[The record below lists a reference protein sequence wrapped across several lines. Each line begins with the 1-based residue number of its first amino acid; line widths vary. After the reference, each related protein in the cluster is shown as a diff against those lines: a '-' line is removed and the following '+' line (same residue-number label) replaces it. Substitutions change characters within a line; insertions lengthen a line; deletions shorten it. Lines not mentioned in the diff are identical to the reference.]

1 MKLNADFFTSTTGQ
15 WVILGFA
22 LLIGTGFVFWQHQ
35 HRQVASM
42 GAAKISAP
50 VSLPR
55 VFTREGTRFPETKA
69 PVAPPPKESAANQPT
84 VGKSSAARPAPAIA
98 TAPLALF
105 AAALVPEKPKL
116 PSAPYGRMIPCETV
130 VALESNR
137 LETPVVGLVTED
149 VWDHGRLVIPAG
161 AEVHGRAALDRS
173 RERIA
178 VNGAWVIVW
187 RTAERDI
194 ELSVQGLALDREQED
209 GRFGEHDG
217 SAGLR
222 GTVVRTQDDRELR
235 LFAATFL
242 GAATMALQDTRPT
255 MGLLGESSVPAA
267 TVRNATLAGL
277 SAILREEA
285 QQIRDAIARDGFY
298 LRVASGKPFYLYVTQ
313 TLELVQAR
321 QTAAVAT
328 P

>member
-1 MKLNADFFTSTTGQ
+1 MKWNAEFFTTTTGQ
-15 WVILGFA
+15 WVLLGIA
-22 LLIGTGFVFWQHQ
+22 LMIGGSVVVWQHQ
-35 HRQVASM
+35 HRQLAPMS
-42 GAAKISAP
+42 AAKVTAPAMLPRIFTRSGARFPEVKAPAATATKEAESQKPVAGMPARPRTPSAAP
-50 VSLPR
+50 VS
-55 VFTREGTRFPETKA
+55 
-69 PVAPPPKESAANQPT
+69 
-84 VGKSSAARPAPAIA
+84 
-98 TAPLALF
+98 PLGLF
-105 AAALVPEKPKL
+105 AAAVVTEKPRL

-130 VALESNR
+130 VTLESNR

-173 RERIA
+173 RERLA
-178 VNGAWVIVW
+178 VSGAWVVVW
-187 RTAERDI
+187 RTADRDI

-209 GRFGEHDG
+209 GRFGDHDG

-242 GAATMALQDTRPT
+242 GAATTALQDTRPT
-255 MGLLGESSVPAA
+255 VGLLGESSLPAA
-267 TVRNATLAGL
+267 TARNATLAGFA
-277 SAILREEA
+277 AILREEA

-298 LRVASGKPFYLYVTQ
+298 LRVPSGKPFYLYVTQ
-313 TLELVQAR
+313 TLELAQAR
-321 QTAAVAT
+321 QTPASTT